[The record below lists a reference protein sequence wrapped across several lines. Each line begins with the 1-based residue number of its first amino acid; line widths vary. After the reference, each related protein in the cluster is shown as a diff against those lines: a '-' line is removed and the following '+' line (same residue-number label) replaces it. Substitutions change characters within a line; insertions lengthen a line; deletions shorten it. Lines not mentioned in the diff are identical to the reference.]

1 MRLGL
6 GVTFWVKGLRRQH
19 LDGIGVY
26 TRQLWQ
32 ELHTK
37 NVHLCRVGFGLC
49 AHYSHALPDDHTCLD
64 GNFNLQ
70 VGYSLLTR
78 QPFIGSSVI
87 ERQIDIFHAP
97 DHHIPRLRH
106 TPVIATIMDTIPL
119 THPEWASSHLRGLKN
134 FAFRQSVQWCERIIT
149 ISEHSKQDIVQH
161 LHIPEERID
170 VTPLGVDP
178 SFFERFSQEKIE
190 KTLKKYSAHAASLIF
205 VGTLQPRKNL
215 HRILEAHRRLPQTL
229 RKNHPLLVIGKYGWG
244 DESLR
249 DALNQMQR
257 EGFGLW
263 LNNVPDDDLR
273 PLLQSAAALIYPSL
287 YEGFGLPVLEGFASG
302 LPVITSK
309 TSSMPEVAG
318 DAALLINPLDID
330 ELAIA
335 MQRVLED
342 SHLAADLSRRGLARA
357 REFTW
362 ARTAE
367 QTLAVYKRALADH

>member
-1 MRLGL
+1 MRAGL
-6 GVTFWVKGLRRQH
+6 GITQWNQGIKRNH

-26 TRQLWQ
+26 TQQLQ
-32 ELHTK
+32 KELLLLKCDVRTFHFGA
-37 NVHLCRVGFGLC
+37 CREQSTNATQGCLPGDFRLQI
-49 AHYSHALPDDHTCLD
+49 AYSVLT
-64 GNFNLQ
+64 GNAFWGNSKL
-70 VGYSLLTR
+70 
-78 QPFIGSSVI
+78 

-106 TPVIATIMDTIPL
+106 TPVVATIMDTIPL

-134 FAFRQSVQWCERIIT
+134 FAFRHVTQWCERIIT
-149 ISEHSKQDIVQH
+149 ISEHSKQDIMQH
-161 LHIPEERID
+161 LHIPDERIE
-170 VTPLGVDP
+170 VIPLGVDP
-178 SFFERFSQEKIE
+178 LFFERATQEEIE
-190 KTLKKYSAHAASLIF
+190 YTLGKYSAHAASLVF

-215 HRILEAHRRLPQTL
+215 HRILEAHRRLPQVL

-249 DALNQMQR
+249 DALIQMQR

-309 TSSMPEVAG
+309 TSSMPEVAS

-330 ELAIA
+330 ELAVA

-367 QTLAVYKRALADH
+367 QTLAVYQRVLADH